1 MIFPADRPLH
11 KPEDGVALPGG
22 RVLVSDA
29 VSGLRLIEADGT
41 SRPFGDMVAAGYV
54 HNPPAREG
62 GANGVSLEPGGSHVL
77 VTDMEG
83 CSIYRVDVA
92 TGAAQ
97 KIYQHRY
104 GINAAVRDSRGTI
117 WFTQSAHNTPETGI
131 GAMWAA
137 VDAGRAEGALLRL
150 PMTGDSAAGEA
161 EILLDSLVFANG
173 ITIDERNGL
182 LYLSEMMANRVL
194 RYRVDL
200 VSGALSDRTVVLE
213 GHAVDN
219 VELDD
224 EGMVWLVAPL
234 SNTVIV
240 LDPATDSAHTVF
252 RLHTPA
258 QDERIAEFNRRG
270 ERGAPRLELLGPDT
284 WGELPGF
291 ITGLILTPGGGPVYL
306 TGLGDALVRLP
317 R

>member
-1 MIFPADRPLH
+1 
-11 KPEDGVALPGG
+11 
-22 RVLVSDA
+22 
-29 VSGLRLIEADGT
+29 
-41 SRPFGDMVAAGYV
+41 
-54 HNPPAREG
+54 
-62 GANGVSLEPGGSHVL
+62 VSLEPGGSHVL

-92 TGAAQ
+92 SGAAQ

-104 GINAAVRDSRGTI
+104 GVNAAVRDSRGTI
-117 WFTQSAHNTPETGI
+117 WFTQSAHNTPETGTA
-131 GAMWAA
+131 AMWAA

-150 PMTGDSAAGEA
+150 PMNGDSAAGEP
-161 EILLDSLVFANG
+161 EVLLDSLVFANG
-173 ITIDERNGL
+173 IAIDERNGL

-200 VSGALSDRTVVLE
+200 VTGALSERTVVLE

-219 VELDD
+219 VELDE
-224 EGMVWLVAPL
+224 EGKVWVVAPL

-252 RLHTPA
+252 RLRTEQ

-270 ERGAPRLELLGPDT
+270 ERGATRLELLGPDT